1 MEVIRFEGSLPSSL
15 KGGAITIGKFDGVH
29 RAHALI
35 LDNLLKI
42 SQKEGIPAIIFTF
55 DSLPSS
61 IIQPKATPPLLCTL
75 ERRLELLGEF
85 SPNAVVV
92 LPASKEFF
100 SLTARDFF
108 DRLIVGEFRA
118 KAIVEGDNFNF
129 GRNREGNVE
138 LLRRFC
144 QEKGLLLEIIPSVRE
159 NCDQMNLV
167 ISSSRIRSF
176 LLEGNI
182 AGAREL
188 LTRPYRITGTVVQG
202 DQRGRTLGY
211 PTANLGHVETLIP
224 GPGLYAGFAFFDG
237 KRHLAAVNL
246 GGNPT
251 FGIDQ
256 IKIEVHILDFSGN
269 LYGKIVHLD
278 FIDRIRKVI
287 RFESKEALLRQMVK
301 DIMAIRALL
310 KSEES

>member
-35 LDNLLKI
+35 LNNLIKTA
-42 SQKEGIPAIIFTF
+42 KKNNFPAVVFTF
-55 DSLPSS
+55 DNLPSS
-61 IIQPKATPPLLCTL
+61 IIQPQVAPPLLCTL
-75 ERRLELLGEF
+75 ERRLELLREF
-85 SPNAVVV
+85 RPQATVI

-100 SLTARDFF
+100 SLTAREFF
-108 DRLIVGEFRA
+108 DRLIIGEFQA
-118 KAIVEGDNFNF
+118 KAIIEGDNFNF
-129 GRNREGNVE
+129 GRQREGNVD
-138 LLRRFC
+138 LLRQFC
-144 QEKGLLLEIIPSVRE
+144 QKSDLLLEIIPSVRE
-159 NCDQMNLV
+159 TCAQMNLV
-167 ISSSRIRSF
+167 VSSSRIRSF

-188 LTRPYRITGTVVQG
+188 LTRPYRITGTVIQG

-211 PTANLGHVETLIP
+211 PTANLGNVETLIP
-224 GPGLYAGFAFFDG
+224 GPGLYAGFALFDG
-237 KRHLAAVNL
+237 KRHPAAVNL

-269 LYGKIVHLD
+269 LYGRTIHLD
-278 FIDRIRKVI
+278 FIDRIRKII
-287 RFESKEALLRQMVK
+287 RFESKEALLRQMAK
-301 DIMAIRALL
+301 DMQTIRMLL
-310 KSEES
+310 KPDES